1 MTPSRRGRRHQGV
14 RRATAAAHAALDATL
29 RGAGCFTSVQGYRRY
44 LGAVAPAYAALEAT
58 LDAAGAGRL
67 LPDWPRRRK
76 LGLIHAELRG
86 MGAALDTLD
95 RPASVAAIEA
105 RDTGDI
111 FGALYVLEGATL
123 GGALLARAMRGLGL
137 PAPAAAC
144 LLDPYGAERGAMW
157 RGFLTRLETVEMTYQ
172 QEQALVARAVAT
184 FSLFATA
191 GESLMDREGAR

>member
-105 RDTGDI
+105 RDPRGRAARPRD
-111 FGALYVLEGATL
+111 
-123 GGALLARAMRGLGL
+123 ARAR
-137 PAPAAAC
+137 AA
-144 LLDPYGAERGAMW
+144 
-157 RGFLTRLETVEMTYQ
+157 
-172 QEQALVARAVAT
+172 
-184 FSLFATA
+184 
-191 GESLMDREGAR
+191 GARCGVPPRPLRGRAGRDVAGFPHAAGDR